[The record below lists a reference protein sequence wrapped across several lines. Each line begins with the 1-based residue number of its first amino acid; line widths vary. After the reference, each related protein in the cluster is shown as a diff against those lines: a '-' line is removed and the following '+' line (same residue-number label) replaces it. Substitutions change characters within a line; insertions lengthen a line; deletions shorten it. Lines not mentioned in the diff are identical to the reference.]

1 MNLDKWIII
10 NKQVNI
16 EEDVYMYYEIR
27 CEVTEEFTRLV
38 TETMLALY
46 EKYKDDERIFP
57 KKESKEK
64 LTNWNSY

>member
-1 MNLDKWIII
+1 
-10 NKQVNI
+10 
-16 EEDVYMYYEIR
+16 MYYEIR

-57 KKESKEK
+57 KKESKRKINELK
-64 LTNWNSY
+64 QLLKYY